1 MWQKKKLFS
10 KSHVDRKDSWRK
22 FVKLTYFKP
31 IWKNF
36 VKKRREIVFLWQK
49 QFFVK
54 IMSTEKIPKENEGLL
69 GSTQNSNNIHII
81 KSSTTKDS
89 EGKTDV
95 FLRSWISNEPGDHS
109 HLSLVFPFIKCW
121 GLCFYTIYLFS
132 PRKKYNFLLWFD
144 KALSSST

>member
-1 MWQKKKLFS
+1 MTET
-10 KSHVDRKDSWRK
+10 V
-22 FVKLTYFKP
+22 
-31 IWKNF
+31 
-36 VKKRREIVFLWQK
+36 
-49 QFFVK
+49 FVK

-89 EGKTDV
+89 EGKADV

-121 GLCFYTIYLFS
+121 GLCFYTTYLVHGKSTTFYFDLTKHYRAVHS
-132 PRKKYNFLLWFD
+132 QCVKK
-144 KALSSST
+144 AGRV